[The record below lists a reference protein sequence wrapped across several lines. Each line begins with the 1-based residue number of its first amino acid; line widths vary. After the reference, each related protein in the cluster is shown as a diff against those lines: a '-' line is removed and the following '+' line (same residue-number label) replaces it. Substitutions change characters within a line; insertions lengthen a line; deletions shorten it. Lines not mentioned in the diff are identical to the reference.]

1 MPFDYKKEYKEFYLP
16 PKKPG
21 IVRLPA
27 MHFLAVRGQ
36 GDPNEEA
43 GAYKQAVGMLYAVA
57 FTIKMSKM
65 GKDQPEGY
73 FDYVVPPLEGLW
85 WQNGV
90 QGVDYT
96 RKGDFQWIS
105 LIRLPEF
112 VTEAFLDAASRIHH
126 LMLVVDFRPGAGD
139 ACALLRRAA
148 LPYAVYYSY
157 AQETVE
163 GIVSGTLFQ
172 ETQKLHPIFTVLI
185 PEPGCPDSVR
195 RAVYQAAAEARK
207 SQNYQ
212 TIPWELYYDTRHMD
226 EIISDDACCV
236 FFDSRGNLYTPDHQS
251 TAAYGNLFEDG
262 LTPVIRQAYP
272 KAAPLPET

>member
-1 MPFDYKKEYKEFYLP
+1 MREHSDSAF
-16 PKKPG
+16 
-21 IVRLPA
+21 
-27 MHFLAVRGQ
+27 FLLCQ
-36 GDPNEEA
+36 
-43 GAYKQAVGMLYAVA
+43 
-57 FTIKMSKM
+57 
-65 GKDQPEGY
+65 
-73 FDYVVPPLEGLW
+73 
-85 WQNGV
+85 
-90 QGVDYT
+90 
-96 RKGDFQWIS
+96 
-105 LIRLPEF
+105 PEF

-157 AQETVE
+157 AQESVE
-163 GIVSGTLFQ
+163 GLVSGTLFQ

-212 TIPWELYYDTRHMD
+212 TIPWELYYDTRNMD

-272 KAAPLPET
+272 KAAPLPEA

>member
-112 VTEAFLDAASRIHH
+112 VTEEVFERALRKAEEKKQQDFSPVEFFQWEEGLCVQCMHIGPYDDEPATVAAMRE
-126 LMLVVDFRPGAGD
+126 
-139 ACALLRRAA
+139 
-148 LPYAVYYSY
+148 Y
-157 AQETVE
+157 AQSQGYAADFGESRFHHEIYLSDVRRCSPQRLKTV
-163 GIVSGTLFQ
+163 IR
-172 ETQKLHPIFTVLI
+172 HPI
-185 PEPGCPDSVR
+185 
-195 RAVYQAAAEARK
+195 K
-207 SQNYQ
+207 
-212 TIPWELYYDTRHMD
+212 
-226 EIISDDACCV
+226 
-236 FFDSRGNLYTPDHQS
+236 
-251 TAAYGNLFEDG
+251 
-262 LTPVIRQAYP
+262 
-272 KAAPLPET
+272 KLP